1 MVMTLG
7 WFMALFY
14 PHYPPVI
21 QHSYW
26 NWPIDSWF
34 NSFTLQNLWFFIVML
49 VCQSSIGSLSE
60 TSKNRPRPGRHI
72 LQRQVELHR
81 LRPAAWRVYL
91 AASQE
96 TAGAE
101 HGPGSDPETA
111 GGPPKMLGE
120 ASNPGISDD
129 GSFTWM
135 IDETLRYRIL
145 GDLKAFVGI
154 WCWILDDFGIS

>member
-1 MVMTLG
+1 MIVGLTM
-7 WFMALFY
+7 FHPSNF
-14 PHYPPVI
+14 VI
-21 QHSYW
+21 FHSYAGL
-26 NWPIDSWF
+26 PEG
-34 NSFTLQNLWFFIVML
+34 
-49 VCQSSIGSLSE
+49 SSIGSLSE

-135 IDETLRYRIL
+135 M
-145 GDLKAFVGI
+145 KH
-154 WCWILDDFGIS
+154 